1 MSEVYRPIEL
11 ERTRGIAG
19 EAATGL
25 VKLLWL
31 GVRLPVLLVLVILE
45 PLVTALCGALA
56 LLGVLTTI
64 FFLLVGPPHFPWVTM
79 LAISL
84 GFVVAL
90 VPYYGLIE
98 LLSR

>member
-1 MSEVYRPIEL
+1 MREVYRPFEL
-11 ERTRGIAG
+11 ERTHGIVG
-19 EAATGL
+19 EAAAGL
-25 VKLLWL
+25 VKLVWL

-45 PLVTALCGALA
+45 PVVTALFGALA

-64 FFLLVGPPHFPWVTM
+64 FFLLVGPPHFPWATM

-90 VPYYGLIE
+90 VPYYALIRIF
-98 LLSR
+98 SR